1 MRLPRSR
8 KEFVLFMM
16 VISIISVN
24 IIAPIITCMEVGFTF
39 ENYLH
44 TLQVIPVVWVAVIAC
59 VLIPYRPAGFLTS
72 KITAQGDSFRSCIT
86 INILCTVFLMS
97 IILTIVGAWIGN
109 WAITMEPIEM
119 FIYRWPRNF
128 GIALGVELLIAQP
141 IAREVMNRFH
151 IRKDSKAGYAA

>member
-1 MRLPRSR
+1 
-8 KEFVLFMM
+8 
-16 VISIISVN
+16 
-24 IIAPIITCMEVGFTF
+24 
-39 ENYLH
+39 
-44 TLQVIPVVWVAVIAC
+44 
-59 VLIPYRPAGFLTS
+59 
-72 KITAQGDSFRSCIT
+72 
-86 INILCTVFLMS
+86 MS

-151 IRKDSKAGYAA
+151 IRKDSKAGYAV